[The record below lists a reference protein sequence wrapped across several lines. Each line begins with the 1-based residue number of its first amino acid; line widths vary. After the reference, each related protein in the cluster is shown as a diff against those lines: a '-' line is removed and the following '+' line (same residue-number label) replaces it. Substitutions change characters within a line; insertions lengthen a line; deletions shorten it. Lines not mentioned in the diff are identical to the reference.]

1 MNFHVPHKYCKS
13 GYVIVIED
21 FVAGIESKA
30 PSYIH
35 KMWNPTDFNGKKTVT
50 EENFSK
56 ARCITYNI

>member
-35 KMWNPTDFNGKKTVT
+35 KMWNQTDFNGKKTVT
-50 EENFSK
+50 
-56 ARCITYNI
+56 